1 MLNQT
6 TMSSKAILSR
16 ALRSNCTSFFSFS
29 SFCFLF
35 NERVVISNRRGASS
49 AAYDF
54 PYKLD
59 RAQLLTLSERVSDV
73 WSLNTTIPKLASLW
87 ARCVVDRPLTR
98 KHLLLSV
105 PCTSDPCAIVEE
117 VTSGFKRHSVQCVVG
132 GSLAVMI
139 YSLPRVTK
147 DVDFNIDI
155 PSGDKAEALLRNIC
169 KENCWDL
176 ISILN
181 GQPNRN
187 SVPMLPRI
195 RVGIAVINVKGVH
208 LIKLEQ

>member
-16 ALRSNCTSFFSFS
+16 ALRSNCTSFFSF
-29 SFCFLF
+29 CFLF

-49 AAYDF
+49 YDF

-98 KHLLLSV
+98 KHLLLLYRW
-105 PCTSDPCAIVEE
+105 PLWPMRNRRRSDIGIQAPFSTVC
-117 VTSGFKRHSVQCVVG
+117 GWWF
-132 GSLAVMI
+132 
-139 YSLPRVTK
+139 PRR
-147 DVDFNIDI
+147 D
-155 PSGDKAEALLRNIC
+155 
-169 KENCWDL
+169 DL
-176 ISILN
+176 FAASRDQ
-181 GQPNRN
+181 GCRF
-187 SVPMLPRI
+187 
-195 RVGIAVINVKGVH
+195 
-208 LIKLEQ
+208 